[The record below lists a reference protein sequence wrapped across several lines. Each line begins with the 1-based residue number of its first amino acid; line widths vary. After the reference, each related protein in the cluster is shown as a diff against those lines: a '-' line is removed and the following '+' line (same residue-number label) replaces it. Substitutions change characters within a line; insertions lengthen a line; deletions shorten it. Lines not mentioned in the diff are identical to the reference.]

1 MKSSSNSERANL
13 RVLKLN
19 ERPTFSM
26 KACNFPEKSELSSV
40 KTRTTKNILKDK
52 EAQKNECLKQEATN
66 THIKK
71 THFTKRKT
79 GHQMLWRTKK
89 EKTVREI
96 WNVILILRERKVYV
110 LDVGLA
116 LFFLIDVKPAT
127 SLRNLRKSWLS
138 KRQKKNN
145 NNPEGKGQEKV
156 RVLQV

>member
-1 MKSSSNSERANL
+1 MDMVIWGIKSKQLQKQNKKKNKLQLHSVKSSSNSERANL

-96 WNVILILRERKVYV
+96 
-110 LDVGLA
+110 
-116 LFFLIDVKPAT
+116 
-127 SLRNLRKSWLS
+127 
-138 KRQKKNN
+138 
-145 NNPEGKGQEKV
+145 
-156 RVLQV
+156 